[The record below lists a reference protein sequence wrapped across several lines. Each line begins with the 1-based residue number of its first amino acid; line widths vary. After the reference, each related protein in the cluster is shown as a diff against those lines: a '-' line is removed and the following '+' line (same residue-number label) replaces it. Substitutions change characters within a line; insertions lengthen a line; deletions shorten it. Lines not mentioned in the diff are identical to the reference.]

1 MKNVDFTMV
10 GALLEIKSRRT
21 MRRKKLTPAKIFFF
35 SDFKMH
41 RVAPLLRNDYNIFSI
56 KHAQGK
62 KHRTCELSN
71 YMILST
77 NKVFKDEWRT
87 KC

>member
-10 GALLEIKSRRT
+10 AASLEIKSRRT
-21 MRRKKLTPAKIFFF
+21 MRRKKLTPAKIFF

-41 RVAPLLRNDYNIFSI
+41 RVAPLSRNDNNIFSI

-71 YMILST
+71 YMLQST
-77 NKVFKDEWRT
+77 NKVFKDECRT